1 MGRQAALERGGL
13 SARVPCRLNVVFSVS
28 SQFDYVVIIG
38 GRPSRVGQE
47 RVSAACVPSKST
59 SAAGNS
65 QLYCG
70 VNCEVVPACPM
81 RPAPGRGRP
90 HERPRTRLRATSR
103 ASSVEG
109 RAARPLGLFT
119 YNHLYKCDK
128 SENDVLLYL
137 YVPLQPL
144 STGVPCARESN
155 LTQYQTRVTVK
166 RQHHI
171 GHVASFGKGQL
182 NRHTRYRPAFT
193 TGEFSLIS

>member
-1 MGRQAALERGGL
+1 ML
-13 SARVPCRLNVVFSVS
+13 
-28 SQFDYVVIIG
+28 
-38 GRPSRVGQE
+38 
-47 RVSAACVPSKST
+47 
-59 SAAGNS
+59 
-65 QLYCG
+65 
-70 VNCEVVPACPM
+70 
-81 RPAPGRGRP
+81 
-90 HERPRTRLRATSR
+90 
-103 ASSVEG
+103 EG

-171 GHVASFGKGQL
+171 ASLDMWRVLRKGQL
-182 NRHTRYRPAFT
+182 NRHTRYRTALT

>member
-1 MGRQAALERGGL
+1 MADRAESVRSESAHGRRAYLRG
-13 SARVPCRLNVVFSVS
+13 
-28 SQFDYVVIIG
+28 
-38 GRPSRVGQE
+38 E
-47 RVSAACVPSKST
+47 
-59 SAAGNS
+59 
-65 QLYCG
+65 LYCG
-70 VNCEVVPACPM
+70 VNCEVVPACP
-81 RPAPGRGRP
+81 
-90 HERPRTRLRATSR
+90 RTRAGAAARAAADAAPR
-103 ASSVEG
+103 HLSSLEG

-144 STGVPCARESN
+144 STGVPCASESN